1 MGLLSEFIQMISE
14 PIESY
19 AEFVSMD
26 GPYEENFDSVTT
38 SEIFNCQ
45 PDTLVNAWFLCLV
58 LSGNFN
64 EATFNYDGREITV
77 IHEGYLMLLQDEY
90 KEEIAKEDLDP
101 VKLYNYILRILQKTV
116 NDCGY
121 WPWDYYG
128 FA

>member
-1 MGLLSEFIQMISE
+1 MENMGLLSEFIQMISE

-90 KEEIAKEDLDP
+90 KEEIAKTNPELAESLDKILED
-101 VKLYNYILRILQKTV
+101 NRTRSQ
-116 NDCGY
+116 
-121 WPWDYYG
+121 G
-128 FA
+128 FDSSGRD